1 MKVLFTKNN
10 PNFNAQI
17 KFDKLYQTE
26 YFFKDIK
33 EQIANSGT
41 NNIYEIKKVQGSSK
55 YHQILLNGEK
65 FKNNLF
71 SKTQGEYSFLK
82 NIYNRILE
90 MEKTILSKKKGSKM
104 NTNLEILRKCAQK
117 LGISIDDVKRFL

>member
-1 MKVLFTKNN
+1 M
-10 PNFNAQI
+10 
-17 KFDKLYQTE
+17 
-26 YFFKDIK
+26 
-33 EQIANSGT
+33 
-41 NNIYEIKKVQGSSK
+41 
-55 YHQILLNGEK
+55 
-65 FKNNLF
+65 
-71 SKTQGEYSFLK
+71 K